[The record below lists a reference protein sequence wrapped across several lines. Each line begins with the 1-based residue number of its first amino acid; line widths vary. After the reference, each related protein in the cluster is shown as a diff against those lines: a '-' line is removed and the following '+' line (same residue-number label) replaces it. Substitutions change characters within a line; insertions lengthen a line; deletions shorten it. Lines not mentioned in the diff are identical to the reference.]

1 MQNTSFQPLLSYLI
15 RSAMMT
21 DKLTEGLTEGDRST
35 EQLTEMLTNLLNEQ
49 FQNLNQEHRAS
60 YLDHTITIEEFSEEQ
75 EINPPYQIS
84 LIDYPNKINDVVGY
98 QKAQHSLLL
107 FIANQESK
115 EMLDEYLQ
123 TLEQY
128 GALLKPHTIP
138 LKEGAMIFQLV
149 EKYYD
154 FGIGTYNDY
163 R

>member
-15 RSAMMT
+15 RSKMMA
-21 DKLTEGLTEGDRST
+21 DKLTERFTESSRST
-35 EQLTEMLTNLLNEQ
+35 EQLTEMITTLLNEQ

-75 EINPPYQIS
+75 EIKIPYQIS
-84 LIDYPNKINDVVGY
+84 LIDYPSEMKDVAKY
-98 QKAQHSLLL
+98 QKAEHSLLL
-107 FIANQESK
+107 FLADQESK

-123 TLEQY
+123 TLDQY

-138 LKEGAMIFQLV
+138 LKEGAMIFQLI